1 MEGEIVTSQNTAVHT
16 DHGVSIN
23 PGPCAWGVHGRNSY
37 LSPKVSRTY
46 RREETY
52 VVCPAVLGVRPS
64 ETAHNA
70 VYSINIRLIYYIRI
84 PGRAVCPAR
93 SAVPRAGSVRARDRG
108 PGVWDL
114 ARKWRVRVSSFK

>member
-52 VVCPAVLGVRPS
+52 VVCPAVLGAAVKRH
-64 ETAHNA
+64 TNA
-70 VYSINIRLIYYIRI
+70 VYSTYILHTDTRSCGLSGAIRRPARGVGSSARPW
-84 PGRAVCPAR
+84 PGRVGLGAQM
-93 SAVPRAGSVRARDRG
+93 AGSCV
-108 PGVWDL
+108 
-114 ARKWRVRVSSFK
+114 FI